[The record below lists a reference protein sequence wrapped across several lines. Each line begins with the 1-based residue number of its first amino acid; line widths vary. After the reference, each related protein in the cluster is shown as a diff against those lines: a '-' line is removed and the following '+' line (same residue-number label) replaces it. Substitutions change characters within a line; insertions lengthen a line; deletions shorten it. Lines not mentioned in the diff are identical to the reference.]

1 MCPLIKTQFIF
12 NPLIF
17 QRHNNQIQNS
27 IQYAAIII
35 FIASISYAFNDIHS
49 LSIPQTIITNNW
61 YLNTHPVPAATITRV
76 RQKALIGC
84 ESILELEEANESK
97 SLFN

>member
-49 LSIPQTIITNNW
+49 LSIP
-61 YLNTHPVPAATITRV
+61 
-76 RQKALIGC
+76 
-84 ESILELEEANESK
+84 
-97 SLFN
+97 